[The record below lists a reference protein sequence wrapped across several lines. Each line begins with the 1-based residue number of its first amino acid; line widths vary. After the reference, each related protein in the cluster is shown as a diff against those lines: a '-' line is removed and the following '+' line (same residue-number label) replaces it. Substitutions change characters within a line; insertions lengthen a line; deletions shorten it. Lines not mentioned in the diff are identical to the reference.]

1 MTIASLAVPCA
12 CSAPDTDVLTP
23 RDLKAAVAELQAL
36 GYGLWVIRN
45 LIVPDLARAGTAQ
58 CSGYIREEHRDLVE
72 KTLPG
77 NAKRWAFDTETD
89 LVNYSIGPNPN
100 PESHYS

>member
-1 MTIASLAVPCA
+1 MTLASLAAPCA
-12 CSAPDTDVLTP
+12 CSAPADTLDPPLTP

-58 CSGYIREEHRDLVE
+58 CTAYLREEHRDAIE

-77 NAKRWAFDTETD
+77 PNAWHWPYSAELD
-89 LVNYSIGPNPN
+89 LVTYGIS
-100 PESHYS
+100 EE